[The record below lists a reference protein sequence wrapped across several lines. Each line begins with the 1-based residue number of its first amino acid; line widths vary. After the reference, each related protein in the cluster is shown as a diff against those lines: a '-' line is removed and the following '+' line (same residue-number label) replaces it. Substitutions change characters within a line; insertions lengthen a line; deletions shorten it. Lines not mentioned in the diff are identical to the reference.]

1 MTVKI
6 DKELC
11 DECKECIR
19 ICPGNLLYQAQSGA
33 IMIRNKKNCWDCG
46 ACVKKC
52 PQEAIEMYLPVEIGG
67 RGSSLKAS
75 QKENKLIW
83 KLKKF
88 DGSKKQFII
97 KNKT

>member
-1 MTVKI
+1 M
-6 DKELC
+6 
-11 DECKECIR
+11 
-19 ICPGNLLYQAQSGA
+19 
-33 IMIRNKKNCWDCG
+33 
-46 ACVKKC
+46 KKC

>member
-33 IMIRNKKNCWDCG
+33 IMIRNKKTAG
-46 ACVKKC
+46 TV
-52 PQEAIEMYLPVEIGG
+52 EPV
-67 RGSSLKAS
+67 
-75 QKENKLIW
+75 
-83 KLKKF
+83 
-88 DGSKKQFII
+88 
-97 KNKT
+97 